1 MDDRISEMTSLLAE
15 EEEKAKNLGKI
26 KNKQEMMMV
35 DLEGKGVFRMNL
47 QQNVS
52 WCSIQTSH
60 RLLLS
65 FRETEKGGEDPS
77 GVREG

>member
-47 QQNVS
+47 
-52 WCSIQTSH
+52 
-60 RLLLS
+60 
-65 FRETEKGGEDPS
+65 
-77 GVREG
+77 